1 MLGWWHH
8 LDIWRHVSCS
18 QTPIWPTLFCRVNES
33 PSCIPDLWERDHTFK
48 FLCAMSNLSML
59 KKKGPKG
66 IHDFEVIP
74 TILKIY
80 LIKIT
85 DLQPQNGHPCHSLKP
100 QGYSTALSSTVP
112 SLTVSCFA
120 QATGCLWVP
129 ENFHPNSKCGK
140 SVHWFTQTCIPQC
153 CLANRLDDTRIFIL
167 CFDFENEYC
176 LWWLYCIAIGLL
188 PTTA

>member
-100 QGYSTALSSTVP
+100 QGYSTALSSHGAV
-112 SLTVSCFA
+112 
-120 QATGCLWVP
+120 
-129 ENFHPNSKCGK
+129 
-140 SVHWFTQTCIPQC
+140 
-153 CLANRLDDTRIFIL
+153 LD
-167 CFDFENEYC
+167 
-176 LWWLYCIAIGLL
+176 GLL
-188 PTTA
+188 FCAGHRVPLGAGELPPKLQMWKIRSLIHSNMYPSMLLGQ